1 MEKVEEFFD
10 RGVLHAGHPPIVDYA
25 TLAATSKNL
34 KAGTVLKSGFG
45 GYSPAGDS
53 NTPAAVLLA
62 DVPAHAS
69 EATTGVPV
77 VVHGLVVRSR
87 LLDFSSS
94 EEAAAS
100 DTLAEKLPAAGIY
113 LVQGGW
119 SESNFK

>member
-34 KAGTVLKSGFG
+34 KAGTVLKSGAG

-53 NTPAAVLLA
+53 NTPAAVLLV
-62 DVPAHAS
+62 DVPAHSS

-94 EEAAAS
+94 DEAAAS
-100 DTLAEKLPAAGIY
+100 DTLAAKLPAAGIY

-119 SESNFK
+119 SESNFR

>member
-34 KAGTVLKSGFG
+34 KAGTVLKSASG
-45 GYSPAGDS
+45 GLAPAGDS
-53 NTPAAVLLA
+53 NTACAVLLA

-119 SESNFK
+119 SESNFR

>member
-34 KAGTVLKSGFG
+34 KAGTVLKSASG
-45 GYSPAGDS
+45 GLAPAGDS
-53 NTPAAVLLA
+53 NTPCAVLLA

-94 EEAAAS
+94 EEAAAG

>member
-34 KAGTVLKSGFG
+34 KAGTVLKSASG
-45 GYSPAGDS
+45 GLTPAGDS
-53 NTPAAVLLA
+53 NTPCAVLLA

-100 DTLAEKLPAAGIY
+100 DTLAEKLPATGIY

-119 SESNFK
+119 SESNFH

>member
-25 TLAATSKNL
+25 TLATSSKNL
-34 KAGTVLKSGFG
+34 KAGTVLKSASG
-45 GYSPAGDS
+45 GLAPAGDS
-53 NTPAAVLLA
+53 DTPCAVLLA

-77 VVHGLVVRSR
+77 VVHGLVVKSR

-94 EEAAAS
+94 AEAVAS
-100 DTLAEKLPAAGIY
+100 ETLSAKLPAAGIY

-119 SESNFK
+119 SESNFH

>member
-1 MEKVEEFFD
+1 MEKIEAFFD
-10 RGVLHAGHPPIVDYA
+10 RGVLHPGHPPIVDYA

-34 KAGTVLKSGFG
+34 KAGTVLKSASG
-45 GYSPAGDS
+45 GLTPAGDS
-53 NTPAAVLLA
+53 NTPCAVLLA

-100 DTLAEKLPAAGIY
+100 DTLAAKLPAAGIY

-119 SESNFK
+119 SESNFR